1 MAIIHKLVDSGAEA
15 YLPFLLAREREIRRK
30 RSDNSDG
37 SMSGGYAVKYEL
49 GDGIEGE
56 LRMVGNQSFVR
67 LTINGGSRVGTKWVA
82 FMFEPDTQYSDSNN
96 TPTFD
101 GPQESKRPIPPV
113 FVMPDTGTEPIFDT
127 SKFRYPVGSQ
137 YGPGSDEYPTID
149 GPQIQVGTVGEA
161 NDIRAE
167 YISGLLKELSVED
180 RVGARSYP
188 KPTKDKNGEYEYA
201 LNFGITFHKV
211 LETKTITF
219 PGTPPVTITN
229 TYYRAWDTYTP
240 ANDVEVAHIK
250 WFLDEKKPYIAAANA
265 TFAAAYAEWQAEL
278 AEWRA
283 TVLAEWEAKNV
294 LEQVCPPYFKDLLGK
309 QREGRSAQVAALYAE
324 MRRGMGSLCIA
335 SRVLHP
341 MYIPKEAPTEELAG
355 PGTEWI
361 EPGQSV
367 PRHES
372 VTTSYTLA
380 IFPTCDGDGMR
391 ANTYVNAYPYA
402 SGGQNNPY
410 ISLSQGF
417 GYIVNGTLYDK
428 DRAVPGGTMRLMD
441 QYQDWLESS
450 RSPATGLVSFDLVY
464 GNVPGEV
471 YIALFE
477 FYGYDFKTEQW
488 MWSPSI
494 DLLNTNPLRSCYT
507 ICFSYPDHEREAAYA
522 DRPDAMQQ
530 IAQVRSYAFLKHTK
544 TPTGWSPAI
553 NVSAPQIVVSV
564 SNVSLGD
571 IPAVWCAVNGVQDWM
586 LPASPDPNIAV
597 DAAFMATSNPSTPG
611 QVGSIGE
618 LKEWIHAQCLS
629 RFNIPF
635 N

>member
-1 MAIIHKLVDSGAEA
+1 MAIIHKLVESGAEA
-15 YLPFLLAREREIRRK
+15 YLPFLLARERVIRRQ
-30 RSDNSDG
+30 RSDGADG
-37 SMSGGYAVKYEL
+37 SMSGGYSVKYEF
-49 GDGIEGE
+49 GDITAE

-67 LTINGGSRVGTKWVA
+67 LSVTGDVNVSRTWVA
-82 FMFEPDTQYSDSNN
+82 FMFEPDTQFSDSNN
-96 TPTFD
+96 VPIFN
-101 GPQESKRPIPPV
+101 GPQDSKRPTPPE
-113 FVMPDTGTEPIFDT
+113 FVTPDTGTEPVFDS
-127 SKFRYPVGSQ
+127 SKFRYPTGGLV
-137 YGPGSDEYPTID
+137 PGSDEYPTID
-149 GPQIQVGTVGEA
+149 GPQIEEGTVGEA

-180 RVGARSYP
+180 RVEARSYP
-188 KPTKDKNGEYEYA
+188 EPTKDKNGEYKYA

-211 LETKTITF
+211 LESNTFTI
-219 PGTPPVTITN
+219 PGDPPVTITHI
-229 TYYRAWDTYTP
+229 YYRAWDTYTP

-324 MRRGMGSLCIA
+324 MRKGMGSLCIA
-335 SRVLHP
+335 SPALHP
-341 MYIPKEAPTEELAG
+341 QYMPKEEPSEELAVTVAEWVG
-355 PGTEWI
+355 PGKYVDV
-361 EPGQSV
+361 S
-367 PRHES
+367 ES
-372 VTTSYTLA
+372 WTSEYTIA
-380 IFPTCDGDGMR
+380 IYPVCDGDRMR
-391 ANTYVNAYPYA
+391 ARTYVNAYPYSPPDA
-402 SGGQNNPY
+402 QNSPY
-410 ISLSQGF
+410 VSLDQGF
-417 GYIVNGTLYDK
+417 GYRVNGTLYDLDSSK
-428 DRAVPGGTMRLMD
+428 PGATVRLLP
-441 QYQDWLESS
+441 QYQDWLESD
-450 RSPATGLVSFDLVY
+450 RRPAQNVVSFDLLY

-629 RFNIPF
+629 RFQIPF
-635 N
+635 K

>member
-1 MAIIHKLVDSGAEA
+1 MLPRVHKHIDGGHQWLSWALG
-15 YLPFLLAREREIRRK
+15 RER
-30 RSDNSDG
+30 
-37 SMSGGYAVKYEL
+37 A
-49 GDGIEGE
+49 
-56 LRMVGNQSFVR
+56 LRGAGVSFVDQKYVMPDGAVVHIR
-67 LTINGGSRVGTKWVA
+67 INQQDSSVVLRSVGVGTKWVA
-82 FMFEPDTQYSDSNN
+82 FTFEPDTQFSDSNN
-96 TPTFD
+96 VPIFN
-101 GPQESKRPIPPV
+101 GPQDSKRPTPPE
-113 FVMPDTGTEPIFDT
+113 FVTPDTGTEPVFDS
-127 SKFRYPVGSQ
+127 SKFRYPTGGLV
-137 YGPGSDEYPTID
+137 PGSDEYPTID
-149 GPQIQVGTVGEA
+149 GPQIYVGTVGEA

-188 KPTKDKNGEYEYA
+188 KPTNDKNGEYEYA
-201 LNFGITFHKV
+201 LNFGITFHKA
-211 LETKTITF
+211 LETNTF
-219 PGTPPVTITN
+219 VIPGDPPVTITN

-309 QREGRSAQVAALYAE
+309 QRSGRAPQVAALYAE

-355 PGTEWI
+355 PGSEWI
-361 EPGQSV
+361 EPGQYV

-372 VTTSYTLA
+372 VTTSYAPA

-391 ANTYVNAYPYA
+391 ASTYVNAYPYA
-402 SGGQNNPY
+402 SDGQNNPY
-410 ISLSQGF
+410 INLSQGF

-441 QYQDWLESS
+441 QYQDWLESP

-471 YIALFE
+471 CIALFE
-477 FYGYDFKTEQW
+477 FYAYDYMTEQW
-488 MWSPSI
+488 MWTPSVG
-494 DLLNTNPLRSCYT
+494 LLNTNPLRSCYT
-507 ICFSYPDHEREAAYA
+507 ICFSYPDHEREAEYA
-522 DRPDAMQQ
+522 NRPVVGTVTQM
-530 IAQVRSYAFLKHTK
+530 RSYAFLKHTK

-553 NVSAPQIVVSV
+553 SVSAPQINIDVTSMGRGGLP
-564 SNVSLGD
+564 S
-571 IPAVWCAVNGVQDWM
+571 VWCAVRGVQDWM
-586 LPASPDPNIAV
+586 LPAAPNLNTAV
-597 DAAFMATSNPSTPG
+597 DAAFMAQLSASGQASTTTNLLG
-611 QVGSIGE
+611 
-618 LKEWIHAQCLS
+618 LIHAQCLS
-629 RFNIPF
+629 RFQIPF
-635 N
+635 K